1 MRKIIETIIAQKLEP
16 LFENCSS
23 LIKSAKETY
32 AHQLKVLKEDLHC
45 KNIKKSINTLL
56 VTIDNLGM
64 TNAILNKFL

>member
-45 KNIKKSINTLL
+45 KNI
-56 VTIDNLGM
+56 
-64 TNAILNKFL
+64 